1 MTVLKPNAEFARFI
15 RKKRSETK
23 RSLKNGDLSLNKLL
37 NDSVLYKETI
47 YNMKVFELLKS
58 LPNTGRVNADKILK
72 KLKINY
78 CKRVGGLGKNQ
89 KKNFLNY
96 FNIEID

>member
-15 RKKRSETK
+15 RKKRSEVK
-23 RSLKNGDLSLNKLL
+23 RALKKGDLNLSRLL
-37 NDSVLYKETI
+37 NDKDLYKEI
-47 YNMKVFELLKS
+47 ISNMKVFELLKS
-58 LPNTGRVNADKILK
+58 LPEIGIVRADKILK

-78 CKRVGGLGKNQ
+78 CKKMGGLGKKQ

>member
-1 MTVLKPNAEFARFI
+1 MTVLKPNEEFARFI

-23 RSLKNGDLSLNKLL
+23 RALKNGDLSLNKLL
-37 NDSVLYKETI
+37 NDSDLYKETI

-58 LPNTGRVNADKILK
+58 LPKTGRVRADKILK

>member
-1 MTVLKPNAEFARFI
+1 M
-15 RKKRSETK
+15 
-23 RSLKNGDLSLNKLL
+23 
-37 NDSVLYKETI
+37 YKEVI

-58 LPNTGRVNADKILK
+58 LPRTGRVNADKILK

-78 CKRVGGLGKNQ
+78 CKKMGGLGKNQ

-96 FNIEID
+96 FHIEITKIFWIMQND

>member
-58 LPNTGRVNADKILK
+58 LPKTGRVNADKILK

>member
-15 RKKRSETK
+15 RKKRSVTK
-23 RSLKNGDLSLNKLL
+23 RALKNGDLSLNNLL
-37 NDSVLYKETI
+37 NDSDLYKETI

-58 LPNTGRVNADKILK
+58 LPKTGRVNADKILK

>member
-23 RSLKNGDLSLNKLL
+23 RLLKNGDLSLNKLL

-58 LPNTGRVNADKILK
+58 LPKTGRVNADKILK